1 MGSIVE
7 PIKLILEK
15 GWRLSLPILL
25 TLTIFLFITPDLFAN
40 LREYFL
46 AGWFASVVFLAIGV
60 AAGIIRR
67 MVGTPGDKQEK
78 PRSRKELQNLIDALT
93 DDERAVMRQFVSL
106 DRRSLELPASNNAA
120 WTLGQRKIIR
130 IPTLIRYTPGDDR
143 IFKFTIAEDVWLYLQ
158 DEKRTNP
165 NLLDPKPKT

>member
-1 MGSIVE
+1 MGPLVE
-7 PIKLILEK
+7 LLKLILEK

-46 AGWFASVVFLAIGV
+46 AGWFASVVFLSIGV
-60 AAGIIRR
+60 AAGIIKRI
-67 MVGTPGDKQEK
+67 VGTPGDKQEK
-78 PRSRKELQNLIDALT
+78 PRSRMELKNFIDALT

-120 WTLGQRKIIR
+120 WTLSQRKIIR
-130 IPTLIRYTPGDDR
+130 TPTFIRSTPGDDR
-143 IFKFTIAEDVWLYLQ
+143 VFKFTIAEDVWLYLE
-158 DEKRTNP
+158 DEIRSNP
-165 NLLDPKPKT
+165 NLLAPNPKN